1 MRLRKFKRRVREYS
15 NQFVV
20 LQLLGVNA
28 LWVVYAAV
36 ILSDADTLST
46 VPVEVPHGVETH
58 ITKALRERVI
68 ITMASITHTI
78 ISSATEYT
86 KDITLGP
93 WRPPCGPPLSLQ

>member
-28 LWVVYAAV
+28 LWVVYVAV
-36 ILSDADTLST
+36 ILSDAHTLST

-58 ITKALRERVI
+58 ITKALMKTEREGDHYYYVVI
-68 ITMASITHTI
+68 TTTTCAETPDQ
-78 ISSATEYT
+78 A
-86 KDITLGP
+86 
-93 WRPPCGPPLSLQ
+93 